1 MSKPVI
7 TFSAIAALTISALT
21 LAAPAIAS
29 SFWPGTVS
37 GVPSG
42 QTLTIRKT
50 PSPSALAVGTAN
62 NGDDASLTG
71 RCRKLKP
78 NGSTLSNFRIDVPG
92 TVAWRTA
99 KMSQPRTWC
108 EIWFEVAPS
117 NFKAVWAR
125 GSYITPG

>member
-1 MSKPVI
+1 MFNQHINK
-7 TFSAIAALTISALT
+7 TAFIACALI
-21 LAAPAIAS
+21 AAPAIAS
-29 SFWPGTVS
+29 AFWPGTVS

-42 QTLTIRKT
+42 QTLSIRQT
-50 PSPSALAVGTAN
+50 ASPTGLQVGDAN
-62 NGDDASLTG
+62 NGDDVSLTG

-108 EIWFEVAPS
+108 QIWFEVSPS
-117 NFKAVWAR
+117 DFKAVWAR
-125 GSYITPG
+125 GSYIIPG

>member
-1 MSKPVI
+1 MI
-7 TFSAIAALTISALT
+7 TVSAIIAFT

-29 SFWPGTVS
+29 AFWPGTVN

-42 QTLTIRKT
+42 QTLSIRQT
-50 PSPSALAVGTAN
+50 ASPTGLQVGDAN
-62 NGDDASLTG
+62 NGDDVSLTG

-78 NGSTLSNFRIDVPG
+78 NGSTQSNFRIDVPG

-108 EIWFEVAPS
+108 QIWFEVTPS
-117 NFKAVWAR
+117 DFQAVWAR
-125 GSYITPG
+125 GSFITPG

>member
-1 MSKPVI
+1 MKH
-7 TFSAIAALTISALT
+7 FRRSAAALMLCTT
-21 LAAPAIAS
+21 LSVSPAIAS
-29 SFWPGTVS
+29 ALFPGTVS

-42 QTLTIRKT
+42 QTLAIRQT
-50 PSPSALAVGTAN
+50 PSPTGVQVADAN
-62 NGDDASLTG
+62 NGDALGLTG

-78 NGSTLSNFRIDVPG
+78 NGTTLSNFRIDVPG

-108 EIWFEVAPS
+108 QIWFEVSP
-117 NFKAVWAR
+117 NDFKAVWAR